1 LAHFLEVTII
11 LDKELLRFFN
21 PKIYM

>member
-21 PKIYM
+21 PKMYM